1 MLKPFDFHY
10 QLRDHFKKQEKTWKW
25 FSEVKVKN
33 EQTEQFKADLLKNTY
48 RLDPIAEAGIYTLLE
63 DAKKKLGI
71 IIPVTIYQSQ
81 YTQDSNAGI
90 IFIENEAHLVL
101 SGPIIRS
108 LNEQE
113 LLALISHELSHV
125 LLYTIDNGDFEITS
139 RIINAIGNDYR
150 SEDAFNET
158 SRLYSLFTEL
168 YCDIGAFIV
177 SGNSEVVISTL
188 VKIDTGLDK
197 ISAENYV
204 KQADEILAKLKKGGS
219 SGESHPE
226 SFIRAKAI
234 DLYSKNEGDSYKEI
248 SEIILGKLNLFNL
261 NIFSKNEI
269 FDITRELIQLIM
281 KPKWMQSELNK
292 AHYQQYFKD
301 FKTDSNTILTSE
313 LKAKINGGSN
323 SMKDYYSFVMLDF
336 AMCDTE
342 IIEPASGL
350 MLDLAE
356 QMDIHDSLSKIFK
369 KELGLSD
376 KKFNEFAKNAASSLN
391 TILESEQEKTY

>member
-25 FSEVKVKN
+25 FSEVNVKN
-33 EQTEQFKADLLKNTY
+33 EQTELFKAELLKNTY
-48 RLDPIAEAGIYTLLE
+48 RLDPTSEETIYKLLE
-63 DAKKKLGI
+63 EAKKKLGI

-81 YTQDSNAGI
+81 YSQDTNAGI
-90 IFIENEAHLVL
+90 LFIQNEAHLVL
-101 SGPIIRS
+101 SGPIIKS

-125 LLYTIDNGDFEITS
+125 LLYTIENGDFEVTS

-150 SEDAFNET
+150 SEDSFAET

-168 YCDIGAFIV
+168 YCDIGAFNV
-177 SGNSEVVISTL
+177 CGNYETIISTL
-188 VKIDTGLDK
+188 VKVETGLDK

-204 KQADEILAKLKKGGS
+204 KQADEILAKLEKGS

-234 DLYSKNEGDSYKEI
+234 DLYAKNPTESYKEI
-248 SEIILGKLNLFNL
+248 SLIILGKLNLFNL
-261 NIFSKNEI
+261 NIFSKNEVY
-269 FDITRELIQLIM
+269 DVTRELIQLIM
-281 KPKWMQSELNK
+281 KPKWMQSEHNK

-301 FKTDSNTILTSE
+301 FKTDSNTILTPE
-313 LKAKINGGSN
+313 LKAKINGGNN
-323 SMKDYYSFVMLDF
+323 SMKDYYAYVMLDF
-336 AMCDTE
+336 ALCDRE
-342 IIEPASGL
+342 ISEPAAGL

-356 QMDIHDSLSKIFK
+356 QMEIQESLSKIFK
-369 KELGLSD
+369 KELTLSD
-376 KKFNEFAKNAASSLN
+376 KKFNEFAKNAASALN
-391 TILESEQEKTY
+391 QILESDQEKTY